1 MRVMSTTRTRRAPA
15 GRSRREEYSES
26 TRAALVASAR
36 ELFAGNGYAETSLDA
51 VASAARVTK
60 GALYHHFPGGKK
72 ALFTAAFNQLEDDV
86 HDRLLDQQL
95 AHTDATP
102 WDAARSSLRMFLDIC
117 LEPTYRRIVW
127 QEGPHVLGFAAWWE
141 CEERH
146 ALGLIR
152 TMLDRLMDS
161 GDIERLPL
169 EPLARTISG
178 ALAGA
183 ATAIGLATDPRQVRA
198 DFEQVIARLLFGLR
212 PAGSPVVDRPPLPDQ
227 TPVGD

>member
-1 MRVMSTTRTRRAPA
+1 MMRFMPTTTSRREHAR
-15 GRSRREEYSES
+15 RSRREEYSES
-26 TRAALVASAR
+26 TRTALVASAL
-36 ELFAGNGYAETSLDA
+36 ELFAESGYAETSLDA
-51 VASAARVTK
+51 IASASRVTK

-72 ALFTAAFNQLEDDV
+72 ALFTACFDQIEDEV
-86 HDRLLDQQL
+86 HDRLVHQAAL
-95 AHTDATP
+95 ADGSP
-102 WDAARSSLRMFLDIC
+102 WEMARASLRTFLDIC

-127 QEGPHVLGFAAWWE
+127 QEGPHVLGFAQWWD

-146 ALGLIR
+146 ALVLLR
-152 TMLDRLMDS
+152 AMLAKLMDG

-183 ATAIGLATDPRQVRA
+183 ATAIGLADDPAAVRA

-212 PAGSPVVDRPPLPDQ
+212 PGESS
-227 TPVGD
+227 

>member
-1 MRVMSTTRTRRAPA
+1 MRIMSTTTRRAPA

-26 TRAALVASAR
+26 TRAALVASAL
-36 ELFAGNGYAETSLDA
+36 ELFAGSGYAETSLDA

-72 ALFTAAFNQLEDDV
+72 ALFTAAFNQIEDDV
-86 HDRLLDQQL
+86 HERLLRQQL
-95 AHTDATP
+95 AQTESAA
-102 WDAARSSLRMFLDIC
+102 WDASRSSLRMFLDIC

-152 TMLDRLMDS
+152 AMLQRLMDS

-183 ATAIGLATDPRQVRA
+183 ATAIGLAADPEQVRA
-198 DFEQVIARLLFGLR
+198 DFEQVIARLLYGLR
-212 PAGSPVVDRPPLPDQ
+212 PAGTRP
-227 TPVGD
+227 GD

>member
-1 MRVMSTTRTRRAPA
+1 MMRIMSTTTSRRGQPR
-15 GRSRREEYSES
+15 RSRREEYSES
-26 TRAALVASAR
+26 TRAALVASAL
-36 ELFAGNGYAETSLDA
+36 ELFAESGYAEASLDA
-51 VASAARVTK
+51 IAGAARVTK

-72 ALFTAAFNQLEDDV
+72 ALFVACFNQVEENV
-86 HDRLLDQQL
+86 HDRLLQH
-95 AHTDATP
+95 AAVTDGTP
-102 WDAARSSLRMFLDIC
+102 WERARGSLRTFLDIC

-127 QEGPHVLGFAAWWE
+127 QEGPHVMGFGEWWE

-152 TMLDRLMDS
+152 GMLQMLMDG

-183 ATAIGLATDPRQVRA
+183 ATAIGLAEDPIAVRS

-212 PAGSPVVDRPPLPDQ
+212 SPDKP
-227 TPVGD
+227 